1 LENVGFVVSKA
12 LGSRPGE
19 PVSILAVFDCLVVA
33 GVVAVAVAVAGGARH
48 HRSRG

>member
-1 LENVGFVVSKA
+1 LDNVGFVVSKA

-33 GVVAVAVAVAGGARH
+33 GVAAVLLAVAGEVRH
-48 HRSRG
+48 RRSQG